1 VRVSALIR
9 VAVASIVRNTLRS
22 ALTMLGIVIGVGA
35 VILMVAIGQGAQST
49 IERQVENL
57 GTNLIVITPGAARTS
72 GVSLGAGTMGQLT
85 VKDAEVIAQQSFVV
99 SAVSPVVNTFG
110 QLVGPGGNWRA
121 MLNGVSSDYLLIR
134 DWAVTDGRF
143 FEQAEVQ
150 AARTVAVIGATVAA
164 NVFPDGS
171 AVGQTVRI
179 RDVPFTIVGVLARK
193 GQTAEGRDQDDVI
206 IAPYTT
212 VRARLFGRSFIS
224 QIIATTPSRAEI
236 PAAQTELRAIL
247 RETHALAEY
256 EDDDFTVRNQAD
268 LAETAAATTQVMT
281 WLLAAI
287 AGISLVVGGIGV
299 MNIMLVSVTE
309 RTREIGIRM
318 AVGARDTDILTQ
330 FLIESILMSAI
341 GGFVG
346 LVVGYGGSVVVAR
359 MTGWSTAIAPAMV
372 ALALGFAA
380 AVGVFFGYYPAHRAA
395 RMDPIEALRRE

>member
-1 VRVSALIR
+1 MRSTALVRVAL
-9 VAVASIVRNTLRS
+9 ASILRNTMRS

-35 VILMVAIGQGAQST
+35 VILMVAIGQGAKST
-49 IERQVENL
+49 IQRQIEQL
-57 GTNLIVITPGAARTS
+57 GTNLIVITPGAARTA

-85 VKDAEVIAQQSFVV
+85 TEDAEVLAQQSFFA

-121 MLNGVSSDYLLIR
+121 QVNGVSPDYLLIR
-134 DWAVTDGRF
+134 DWPLEDGRF
-143 FEQAEVQ
+143 FDRSDLQ
-150 AARTVAVIGATVAA
+150 AARGVAVIGQTVVE
-164 NVFPDGS
+164 NVFPDGDP
-171 AVGQTVRI
+171 VGQTIRI
-179 RDVPFTIVGVLARK
+179 RQVPFTIIGVLARK
-193 GQTAEGRDQDDVI
+193 GQTAEGRDQDDVV

-212 VRARLFGRSFIS
+212 VRTRLSGRMFIS
-224 QIIATTPSRAEI
+224 QIVATTPNREDI
-236 PAAQTELRAIL
+236 PSAQEELRGIL
-247 RETHALAEY
+247 REVHGLTAVD
-256 EDDDFTVRNQAD
+256 DDDFTVRDQAD
-268 LAETAAATTQVMT
+268 LAETAQATTEVMT

-330 FLIESILMSAI
+330 FLIESIIMSALGGVI
-341 GGFVG
+341 G
-346 LVVGYGGSVVVAR
+346 LAVGYGGSLIVAR
-359 MTGWSTAIAPAMV
+359 VTGWSTGIAPVMV